1 MTDILEVKNWLKNQ
15 SILIEDDWL
24 QACVEWILNGEGE
37 LTLDQIKDNVYKQ
50 WLIADLRDI
59 GCSRLPQNIYSIQ
72 KNILQ
77 GNYVFQILT
86 IQDISQ
92 SFYSQLIKLDGKENE
107 NIAVSATP
115 MSTLNTREIKPTRML
130 MLTLT
135 DGVQI
140 LKGMEYKPIPFLH
153 TKLPLGTKISVF
165 GPIECRLGVLILSAE
180 KIKILGG
187 AVESLIEENNQRKI
201 LLGALGQDET
211 SYVNELN
218 REENS
223 NTQSIDSGIVIT
235 ESNVLTEQNQ
245 NSNNSRALTQR
256 IERQVNT
263 VSSSNIST
271 NYNSDNF
278 VVIDLTDEN
287 EPESSNIVNVSEAL
301 EYDDDDDEF
310 MMNIDYDQLDQ
321 LVKESCNKEIFPFNE
336 EIPAS
341 PPKKIQKNS
350 CKIKAPPPILSQIPD
365 LDSFDS
371 DD

>member
-1 MTDILEVKNWLKNQ
+1 MSSNSYSTTFTVQ
-15 SILIEDDWL
+15 CS
-24 QACVEWILNGEGE
+24 
-37 LTLDQIKDNVYKQ
+37 YK
-50 WLIADLRDI
+50 
-59 GCSRLPQNIYSIQ
+59 P
-72 KNILQ
+72 K
-77 GNYVFQILT
+77 QILT

-107 NIAVSATP
+107 NTAVSATP
-115 MSTLNTREIKPTRML
+115 MPTLNTWEIKPTRML

-153 TKLPLGTKISVF
+153 TKLPSGTKISVF

-201 LLGALGQDET
+201 LCGALGQDET
-211 SYVNELN
+211 SYVNELT
-218 REENS
+218 RGENS
-223 NTQSIDSGIVIT
+223 EIQSNDSGIVIT

-245 NSNNSRALTQR
+245 NSNNRRALTQR
-256 IERQVNT
+256 TERQVNT

-271 NYNSDNF
+271 NYSNDNF
-278 VVIDLTDEN
+278 VIDLTTDEN
-287 EPESSNIVNVSEAL
+287 EPESSKIVNVSEAL
-301 EYDDDDDEF
+301 EYDDDDEF
-310 MMNIDYDQLDQ
+310 MMSIDYDQLDQ
-321 LVKESCNKEIFPFNE
+321 LVKENCNKEIFPFNE
-336 EIPAS
+336 EIPES
-341 PPKKIQKNS
+341 PPKKIRNNS
-350 CKIKAPPPILSQIPD
+350 YKIKAPPPFLSQIPE